1 MAIDFTVR
9 QMKRS
14 DIDAVSVIEE
24 ECFSVP
30 WSKRSILEA
39 FSHTPWQFFVAECQK
54 RIVGYGGVYMILDEG
69 QISNI
74 AVLSSF
80 RKNGIAFAI
89 LDKIIE
95 HSKTQGASRITLE
108 LRESNSPA
116 RALYEKCGFVQVGI
130 RPKYYT
136 HPTENAILMDK
147 NL

>member
-1 MAIDFTVR
+1 
-9 QMKRS
+9 MKRS